1 MRRREEHM
9 KEQNNVNEEKDCNTQ
24 RQETKDVAG
33 REKVDERVIWKIEKK
48 GEIATKPKLVE
59 VRDTKE
65 RERQRRITME
75 RNKNRKY
82 L

>member
-24 RQETKDVAG
+24 RQEAKDVAG

-48 GEIATKPKLVE
+48 
-59 VRDTKE
+59 E
-65 RERQRRITME
+65 RLPQNQNQWR
-75 RNKNRKY
+75 
-82 L
+82 